1 MLWSTEKTFFGQP
14 VKINSRTYDSNWKIA
29 TGQGDDFTTSYLL
42 PSPYFLKNKLIVIDL
57 SKQQALDTDLKAI
70 QQVNLT
76 GNLARDPISN
86 TAVFFIIEEA
96 KENSFR
102 FFTKSYKSIVI
113 LFCFNI

>member
-42 PSPYFLKNKLIVIDL
+42 HSPYFLKNKLIV
-57 SKQQALDTDLKAI
+57 SNTDLKAI